1 MALASLEAFKKGFS
15 ALKNHIQKH
24 KTALEAWLQRKES
37 IDTVDTEWLDKDANL
52 IDKQRA
58 LEVPARLVQEN
69 SDTASGNEDQDDN
82 TDIALRKVF
91 DGDAFSNAPSP
102 FHNLIKIRR
111 TLMLCKWE
119 GFEQN
124 FKRNFENL
132 KRWMIEVEICC

>member
-52 IDKQRA
+52 IDEQRA

-69 SDTASGNEDQDDN
+69 SDTASGNEDQDDD
-82 TDIALRKVF
+82 TDIAVC
-91 DGDAFSNAPSP
+91 PS
-102 FHNLIKIRR
+102 RR
-111 TLMLCKWE
+111 EALTAVSTLQK
-119 GFEQN
+119 
-124 FKRNFENL
+124 
-132 KRWMIEVEICC
+132 